1 MLSISYIKRNLVL
14 FSLLIFVTSY
24 ILLNI
29 IKPNFLYNENST
41 IRDFGIGFRKKT
53 VLPLWL
59 ISIVLAILSYFSVLY
74 YVTYNRIKF

>member
-1 MLSISYIKRNLVL
+1 MLSMSYIKRNLVI
-14 FSLLIFVTSY
+14 FSLIVFTTSY
-24 ILLNI
+24 ILLNFV
-29 IKPNFLYNENST
+29 KPNFLYNENST